1 MLIIDRFEE
10 MYAVVEDDENDGRMI
25 NISKELLDTDCAEGD
40 VIVQR
45 DGRYY
50 PDKEK
55 TAQRREEILQK
66 LKKLGF

>member
-10 MYAVVEDDENDGRMI
+10 MYAVVEDDDRMI
-25 NISKELLDTDCAEGD
+25 KLPKELLDADCAEGD

-66 LKKLGF
+66 LKKLGL